1 MGIPDRG
8 VNGSVRPGDWYA
20 SWDRP
25 PARMAYAPAVPAI
38 PSTADAADL
47 HTMGVAVSAA
57 AFATAV
63 PPRISSSWR

>member
-1 MGIPDRG
+1 
-8 VNGSVRPGDWYA
+8 
-20 SWDRP
+20 
-25 PARMAYAPAVPAI
+25 MAYAPAVPAI